1 MRQQHN
7 MIIPPPGR
15 GSNRKRKRD
24 EADVG
29 DGTGSVGGQL
39 DLEISRGGV
48 SNDNVADNGSGAGS
62 HRLNSETADDEIPEN
77 VMALMDPQTGLILG
91 RPPSM
96 VKYIIAKAKLQ
107 FVENEQRVLQLE
119 YTRLK
124 QEEKLL
130 RTKKEA
136 VLEDVL
142 KAHFEYVRSALKS
155 S

>member
-1 MRQQHN
+1 
-7 MIIPPPGR
+7 
-15 GSNRKRKRD
+15 
-24 EADVG
+24 
-29 DGTGSVGGQL
+29 
-39 DLEISRGGV
+39 
-48 SNDNVADNGSGAGS
+48 
-62 HRLNSETADDEIPEN
+62 
-77 VMALMDPQTGLILG
+77 MALMDPQTGLILG